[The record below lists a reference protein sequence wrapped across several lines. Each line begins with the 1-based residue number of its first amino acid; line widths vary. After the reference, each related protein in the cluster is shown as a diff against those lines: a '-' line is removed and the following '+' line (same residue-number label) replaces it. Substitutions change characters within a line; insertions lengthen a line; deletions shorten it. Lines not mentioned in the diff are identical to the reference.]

1 MSSELLDS
9 VPGMELMTRS
19 SLHSMRNPSQVSIF
33 LRETL
38 TQEVDERNWSWSYLR
53 VSFLSHLLVFVVL
66 LQKH

>member
-1 MSSELLDS
+1 MSAAGHQDESTKMSSELLES

-38 TQEVDERNWSWSYLR
+38 TQEVDERNWSWTYLR
-53 VSFLSHLLVFVVL
+53 VRFFI
-66 LQKH
+66 